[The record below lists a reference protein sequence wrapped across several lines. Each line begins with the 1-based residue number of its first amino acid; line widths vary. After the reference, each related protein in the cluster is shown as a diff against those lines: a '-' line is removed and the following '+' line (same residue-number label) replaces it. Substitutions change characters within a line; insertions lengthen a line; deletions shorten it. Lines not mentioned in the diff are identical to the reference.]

1 MRLPM
6 ILLAASIN
14 AAALP
19 VGVIVQRAMAAEPG
33 EALDQLLENVR
44 YWQARGRP
52 DKAAEAWRKVLKSVP
67 NHPEAL
73 AELALFSARAG
84 KNDEAK
90 GYLERLRKAQPG
102 NSRIPGLEQA
112 LGLGAKYDDLLTQ
125 ARNQVRAGKI
135 GEGLDIYRK
144 LFGGQAPSG
153 AVGMEYYQTLGGTA
167 NGWEEARVG
176 LLRLMN
182 ENPSDA
188 RFELAYARH
197 LTYVETTRR
206 DGVDRLER
214 LSNGD
219 AKSAKGPWRQALMW
233 LLISTSDMA
242 RYDRYL
248 TRYPDDNEVKTRLAE
263 ARAGVVAR
271 GAAEAERERLKSGY
285 DALDAQNVD
294 GAEVIFRKALK
305 TNPRDLDAMAGL
317 GNALLRKESF
327 DEARE
332 VFDKVKAQA
341 PKRKELWDESLRSA
355 EFWSLVKKAEAQRAD
370 GKLDEA
376 RAGLEEA
383 IAKSP
388 KDAANAEL
396 VLANVYVDAQRFPEA
411 QALFEV
417 LAEKDPKNVAAL
429 KGLVELY
436 LRSGDQKRALAT
448 NEALAAIAQTAAY
461 KVNWIRA
468 EVLRRDAVE
477 KRKLGLLVE
486 AESLLDAAA
495 ATDPTSRNVLLE
507 QTYTYLDLGKNPE
520 ARGALDKLDALA
532 KSKALETALGPDG
545 KPVSPS
551 AADAGKPAAPKPD
564 LRDRKPAVDKEVAI
578 ARAWVLAG
586 EQRYDDGLDLLQA
599 LKDGE
604 LDAGTKNLKRRLQVQ
619 ADVLQALKLAGRG
632 KQISAQARLTELQ
645 RGTRDEPD
653 LMGLVANAW
662 ADMGKYDQALAVM
675 YDALSAS
682 KSETPTLKLQLAGI
696 LHKADREADLLS
708 VLRELD
714 GEASLTP
721 PERQGLANLKIAY
734 SVKRADIARESG
746 FLARAFNLLQDPLK
760 DYPDDPRLMTALG
773 RLFLSAGE
781 YTEASELFARVLVMK
796 PSDLEARQ
804 GAIQSAVELG
814 HEDGARKLADDGL
827 KLADDDPRMY
837 LVAGRM
843 HVLIGEDG
851 EAMESFERA
860 LALEEGRSSPELD
873 GEMRVNKLLA
883 GAERRFGGGKRQQG
897 DDLGLRSEIAREID
911 RLRARHAIR
920 IGTSVGMRVR
930 RGTAGT
936 SQMFALD
943 MPTWMSIPT
952 GYRGRLT
959 FTATPVLLDAGAV
972 DLDKE
977 LTGSR
982 FGTTG
987 VDLFGTA
994 AGSFGQ
1000 GLTGVELGLAEEFGG
1015 WRLDIGSTALGFPI
1029 ETIVGGFAWNATF
1042 GEVGFKLQGYRRA
1055 MIESLLSWGGA
1066 EDIATQTVWG
1076 GVTKNGGRLD
1086 LGITVDEVVFYL
1098 VGGGNLLLGE
1108 RVAENWSA
1116 EAGTGISWRLYDWEG
1131 LSFTTGLDVST
1142 MFFDKNLRH
1151 FTLGHGGYFSPQAFA
1166 SFGFPL
1172 RLASSDG
1179 DLTYQA
1185 QASIGLVWF
1194 REDDVGYYP
1203 TDPARQALREELV
1216 TQDDEPVEAFHKG
1229 QEGFA
1234 FAFNFDGELAYEV
1247 TRGLKLGVQLKVHS
1261 GHDFQEYEGGVILG
1275 YTFQQRVAAPGER
1288 STPFGEE

>member
-1 MRLPM
+1 MRASM
-6 ILLAASIN
+6 TLLALCVGTS
-14 AAALP
+14 ALP
-19 VGVIVQRAMAAEPG
+19 VGSLREVAVAAEPG

-52 DKAAEAWRKVLKSVP
+52 DKAAEAWRKVLRSVP
-67 NHPEAL
+67 NHAEAL
-73 AELALFSARAG
+73 TELALFAARAG
-84 KNDEAK
+84 KSDEAK

-102 NSRIPGLEQA
+102 NPRIPGLEQA
-112 LGLGAKYDDLLTQ
+112 LGLGAKYDDFLTQ
-125 ARNQVRAGKI
+125 ARTQVRAGKI
-135 GEGLDIYRK
+135 GEALELYRK
-144 LFGGQAPSG
+144 LFGGQTPSG

-167 NGWEEARVG
+167 GGWEEARLG
-176 LLRLMN
+176 LLRLMGDN
-182 ENPSDA
+182 ASDS

-206 DGVDRLER
+206 DGIDRLEK
-214 LSNGD
+214 LTAAGSD
-219 AKSAKGPWRQALMW
+219 AKATRGPWRQALLW
-233 LLISTSDMA
+233 LLLGTQDMP

-248 TRYPDDNEVKTRLAE
+248 ARFPDDSEVKTRLAE
-263 ARAGVVAR
+263 TRAGVVAR

-285 DALDAQNVD
+285 DALDAANVD

-305 TNPRDLDAMAGL
+305 TNPRDVDALAGL
-317 GNALLRKESF
+317 GNALLRKEAF
-327 DEARE
+327 DEARQM
-332 VFDKVKAQA
+332 FDKVKAAA
-341 PKRKELWDESLRSA
+341 PKRKELWEDSLRSA
-355 EFWSLVKKAEAQRAD
+355 EFWSLVKHAEADRGE

-376 RAGLEEA
+376 RTKLEEA
-383 IAKSP
+383 IQKSP
-388 KDAANAEL
+388 KEAANAEL
-396 VLANVYVDAQRFPEA
+396 ALANVYVDGERFAEA

-417 LAEKDPKNVAAL
+417 LVEKDPKNIAAM

-436 LRSGDQKRALAT
+436 LRSGEQEKALAT
-448 NEALAAIAQTAAY
+448 NEALVAINPDAAWKDT
-461 KVNWIRA
+461 WIRA
-468 EVLRRDAVE
+468 EVLRRDAVA
-477 KRKLGLLVE
+477 KRKMGLLVE
-486 AESLLDAAA
+486 AEALLDAAL

-507 QTYTYLDLGKNPE
+507 QTYTYLDLGKSTE
-520 ARGALDKLDALA
+520 ARGSLDKLDQLAKERALA
-532 KSKALETALGPDG
+532 PTTVGPDG
-545 KPVSPS
+545 KPV
-551 AADAGKPAAPKPD
+551 APKPD
-564 LRDRKPAVDKEVAI
+564 LSGGKKPVDKDVAI

-586 EQRYDDGLDLLQA
+586 EQRFDDGLDVLQG
-599 LKDGE
+599 LKDAE
-604 LDAGTKNLKRRLQVQ
+604 LDPGTKKLKRRLQVQ

-645 RGTRDEPD
+645 RATRDEPD
-653 LMGLVANAW
+653 LTGLVANAW

-675 YDALSAS
+675 YDALTSN

-696 LHKADREADLLS
+696 LHKADREAELLS

-714 GEASLTP
+714 GEATLTP
-721 PERQGLANLKIAY
+721 PERKGLADLKIAY

-760 DYPDDPRLMTALG
+760 DYPNDPRLMTALG

-781 YTEASELFARVLVMK
+781 YSEASELFGRVLQMK
-796 PSDLEARQ
+796 PRDIEARQ

-814 HEDGARKLADDGL
+814 REGDARRFAEEGL
-827 KLADDDPRMY
+827 RMADDDPRMY

-843 HVLIGEDG
+843 HVLIGEDS
-851 EAMESFERA
+851 EAMDAFERA

-873 GEMRVNKLLA
+873 GEMRVSKLLA
-883 GAERRFGGGKRQQG
+883 GAERRFGSGKRQQQS
-897 DDLGLRSEIAREID
+897 DDLALRTEIVREID

-920 IGTSVGMRVR
+920 IGTSIGMRVR
-930 RGTAGT
+930 PGTAGT
-936 SQMFALD
+936 SQLLALD
-943 MPTWMSIPT
+943 VPTWLSIPT
-952 GYRGRLT
+952 GYRGRMT

-972 DLDKE
+972 NLDQE

-1000 GLTGVELGLAEEFGG
+1000 GLTGVELGLAEEIGG
-1015 WRLDIGSTALGFPI
+1015 WRLDVGSTPLGFPI
-1029 ETIVGGFAWNATF
+1029 ETLVGGFAWNETF

-1055 MIESLLSWGGA
+1055 MTESLLSWGGA
-1066 EDIATQTVWG
+1066 EDLATQTVWG
-1076 GVTKNGGRLD
+1076 GVTRNGGRLD

-1108 RVAENWSA
+1108 RVAANWSA

-1131 LSFTTGLDVST
+1131 MSFTTGLDVSA

-1151 FTLGHGGYFSPQAFA
+1151 FTLGHGGYFSPQQFA

-1172 RLASSDG
+1172 RLASSEG

-1194 REDDVGYYP
+1194 REDGVSYYP
-1203 TDPARQALREELV
+1203 TDPARQDLREELV
-1216 TQDDEPVEAFHKG
+1216 SADDAPVEAFHKG
-1229 QEGFA
+1229 QNGYA

-1247 TRGLKLGVQLKVHS
+1247 TRGLKLGVQLKVHT
-1261 GHDFQEYEGGVILG
+1261 GHDFQEYQGGVILG